1 MNYNSKLKENNI
13 TNHEGAK
20 AYAITPELELYTA
33 VVTTSLDDSFYERG
47 GERVNRIVELIGKV
61 QPMFV
66 AQLAVYTRTV
76 MNLRSVPL
84 LLLVELARHHNG
96 DDLVSRA
103 VEKTVN
109 RTDEIMEL
117 LMCYQ
122 WRNPNPGSIKKLGRL
137 SRQIQVGLQ
146 KAFNKFDEYQFA
158 KYDRDNIE
166 VRLRD
171 ALFVVHPKAKDKN
184 QQVIFDKIAN
194 RQLETPY
201 TWETELSALGQ
212 RKFLTDAMR
221 NDAFRQKW
229 KELIHS
235 GRLGYMA
242 MLRNLRNILNAGVSY
257 NDITVVTDRI
267 SDAQQVAKSKQLPFR
282 FLAAYREIEN
292 VQSLYTKTVM
302 DSLEKAVSHSAANI
316 EGFDENTRVLIAAD
330 VSGSMNWTISMHSS
344 IRNFDIGLLLAMLMQ
359 SRCKSVITGIF
370 GNLWKPVNVPSSNIL
385 MATEKLRQFMNE
397 VGFSTNGYLVID
409 WLIEQNII
417 VDKVMMFTDT
427 QMWDSNYRGASFEA
441 SWNRYK
447 QMAPDAKL
455 YLFDL
460 AGYKHA
466 PLRIAKPDV
475 YLIGGWSDRI
485 FDILSAVDKGEDT
498 LSLIKQIEI

>member
-1 MNYNSKLKENNI
+1 MKYNSKLKENNI

-84 LLLVELARHHNG
+84 LLLVELARRHNG

-109 RTDEIMEL
+109 RADEIMEL

-122 WRNPNPGSIKKLGRL
+122 WRNPNPDSVKKLGHL

-158 KYDRDNIE
+158 KYDRDNLK

-171 ALFVVHPKAKDKN
+171 ALFVVHPKAKNED
-184 QQVIFDKIAN
+184 QQAIFDKIAN

-212 RKFLTDAMR
+212 SKFLTDDMR

-235 GRLGYMA
+235 CRLGYMA
-242 MLRNLRNILNAGVSY
+242 LLRNLRNILNAGVAY
-257 NDITVVTDRI
+257 NDISVVTERI

-282 FLAAYREIEN
+282 FLSAYREIEGI
-292 VQSLYTKTVM
+292 QSLYTKTVM
-302 DSLEKAVSHSAANI
+302 DSLEKAVRHSSANV

-330 VSGSMNWTISMHSS
+330 VSGSMNNPISRNSTIKYY
-344 IRNFDIGLLLAMLMQ
+344 DIGLLLAMLMQ
-359 SRCKSVITGIF
+359 SRCKSVISGIF
-370 GNLWKPVNVPSSNIL
+370 GDSWKPVNVPSNNIL

-397 VGFSTNGYLVID
+397 VGFSTNGHLAID
-409 WLIEQNII
+409 WLIEHNTV
-417 VDKVMMFTDT
+417 VDKVMMFTDM
-427 QMWDSNYRGASFEA
+427 QMWDSYYGDASLEA

-447 QMAPDAKL
+447 QIAPDAKL

-460 AGYKHA
+460 VGYGLA
-466 PLRIAKPDV
+466 PLRIVKPDV
-475 YLIGGWSDRI
+475 YLIAGWSDRI
-485 FDILSAVDKGEDT
+485 FDILSAVDKGEDA
-498 LSLIKQIEI
+498 LSVIKQIKI

>member
-1 MNYNSKLKENNI
+1 
-13 TNHEGAK
+13 
-20 AYAITPELELYTA
+20 ELYTA

-84 LLLVELARHHNG
+84 LLLVELARRHNG

-109 RTDEIMEL
+109 RADEIMEL

-122 WRNPNPGSIKKLGRL
+122 WRNPNPDSVKKLGHL

-158 KYDRDNIE
+158 KYDRDNLK

-171 ALFVVHPKAKDKN
+171 ALFVVHPKAKNED
-184 QQVIFDKIAN
+184 QQAIFDKIAN

-212 RKFLTDAMR
+212 SKFLTDDMR

-235 GRLGYMA
+235 CRLGYMA
-242 MLRNLRNILNAGVSY
+242 LLRNLRNILNAGVAY
-257 NDITVVTDRI
+257 NDISVVTERI

-282 FLAAYREIEN
+282 FLSAYREIEGI
-292 VQSLYTKTVM
+292 QSLYTKTVM
-302 DSLEKAVSHSAANI
+302 DSLEKAVRHSSANV

-330 VSGSMNWTISMHSS
+330 VSGSMNNPISRNSTIKYY
-344 IRNFDIGLLLAMLMQ
+344 DIGLLLAMLMQ
-359 SRCKSVITGIF
+359 SRCKSVISGIF
-370 GNLWKPVNVPSSNIL
+370 GDSWKPVNVPSNNIL

-397 VGFSTNGYLVID
+397 VGFSTNGHLAID
-409 WLIEQNII
+409 WLIEHNTV
-417 VDKVMMFTDT
+417 VDKVMMFTDM
-427 QMWDSNYRGASFEA
+427 QMWDSYYGDASLEA

-447 QMAPDAKL
+447 QIAPDAKL

-460 AGYKHA
+460 VGYGLA
-466 PLRIAKPDV
+466 PLRIVKPDV
-475 YLIGGWSDRI
+475 YLIAGWSDRI
-485 FDILSAVDKGEDT
+485 FDILSAVDKGEDA
-498 LSLIKQIEI
+498 LSVIKQIKI